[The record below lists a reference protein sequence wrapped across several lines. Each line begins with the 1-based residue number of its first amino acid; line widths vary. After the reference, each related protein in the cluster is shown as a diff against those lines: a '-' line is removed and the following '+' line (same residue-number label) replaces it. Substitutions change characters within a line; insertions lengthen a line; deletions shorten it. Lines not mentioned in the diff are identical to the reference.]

1 MSFIH
6 DALKRAQ
13 EEKGGRTLGFEGIL
27 QAGTEAALPRR
38 RYGLAA
44 ALVVAVAG
52 AAVAALY
59 LGGWLPGLRSAGTAH
74 TTARPAATA
83 PGAWM
88 PAPDATR
95 LYMDALN
102 HQKNGEYA
110 VAEVLYRQVIAL
122 DGRHVFAMNNLGV
135 LYMIQGKQEAAQG
148 LFEQAV
154 VAKGDYAHPHYN
166 LACIH
171 ARKNEAE
178 QGVKH
183 LEAALAIKP
192 DMRDWAAKDHD
203 LDSLRNH
210 PAFQS
215 LMGKQAS

>member
-13 EEKGGRTLGFEGIL
+13 GEKGGRPLGFEGVL
-27 QAGTEAALPRR
+27 QAGSEGTLPQRR
-38 RYGLAA
+38 RGLAV
-44 ALVVAVAG
+44 ALTVAIAG
-52 AAVAALY
+52 AAVATLY
-59 LGGWLPGLRSAGTAH
+59 FGGWLSGLRPAGTDTA
-74 TTARPAATA
+74 ARPAATA

-88 PAPDATR
+88 PAPDVTR

-154 VAKGDYAHPHYN
+154 AAKGDYAHPHYN

-171 ARKNEAE
+171 AWKNEVD

-183 LEAALAIKP
+183 LKAALAIKP

-203 LDSLRNH
+203 LDTLRNH

-215 LMGKQAS
+215 LMEKQAS